1 MLVKIRVVMD
11 TEAVMSN
18 PCNAGHTNN
27 PFFFEGD
34 CKLLDTEGEWCID
47 PQTRVGGQR

>member
-1 MLVKIRVVMD
+1 MKIRVVMD